1 MNESAETI
9 GFVECRTAASSDKFV
24 MQLPYPQCF
33 FQVHEFT
40 DTDHYLATLG
50 KSDKWV
56 HAQVGSRLVALTF
69 CGCMMHYDF
78 DQDNAEERGRHLID
92 ILKQAAKWYDGFLEG
107 REASP
112 NPLP

>member
-56 HAQVGSRLVALTF
+56 HTQVGSRPIALTF
-69 CGCMMHYDF
+69 NGCMMHYAF
-78 DQDNAEERGRHLID
+78 DGSNASERARALID
-92 ILKQAAKWYDGFLEG
+92 TLKQAAKWYDDFLKG

-112 NPLP
+112 NREP